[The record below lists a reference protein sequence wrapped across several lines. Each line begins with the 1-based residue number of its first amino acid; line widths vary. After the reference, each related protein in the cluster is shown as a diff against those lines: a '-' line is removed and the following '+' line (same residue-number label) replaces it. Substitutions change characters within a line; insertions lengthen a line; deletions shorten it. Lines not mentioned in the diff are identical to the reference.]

1 MTLGEIGKLLD
12 GDLEGDGNVTIA
24 RVAKIEDAAAG
35 DITFLAN
42 LKYRKHLATTKA
54 SAILV
59 ARGAEFEELSHK
71 ESDRPPFLLRVA
83 DPYMAFLVLVD
94 RFNPPPAPLPP
105 GIHPTAIVAPTA
117 KLGSGTAIGAHVVV
131 GDRCTVGARTSL
143 YHGTVL
149 QEGVQIGDDAV
160 LYPNVT
166 VREECKIGNR
176 AVIHSGT
183 VIGSDG
189 FGFAPLPDG
198 TYKKIPQRGTVSI
211 EDDVEIGANCA
222 IDRATIGETSIR
234 RGVKL
239 DNLIH
244 IAHNVIIGENTVIA
258 AQTGISGS
266 TKIGSN
272 CIIAGQVG
280 IVGHI
285 EIADRVTLGAQ
296 SGISKS
302 LTESG
307 KMYFGY
313 PAKEYH
319 QALRIEGA
327 LRQLPELL
335 AQIRKLEE
343 RCAELEKGAKHSS
356 QSQSH

>member
-1 MTLGEIGKLLD
+1 MTLAEIGKLLE
-12 GDLEGDGNVTIA
+12 GDLDGDGNVTIG

-54 SAILV
+54 SAVLV
-59 ARGAEFEELSHK
+59 ARGAEFEELARR
-71 ESDRPPFLLRVA
+71 DRPPALLRVA
-83 DPYMAFLVLVD
+83 DPYTAFLLLVE
-94 RFNPPPAPLPP
+94 RFNPPPTPLPA

-117 KLGSGTAIGAHVVV
+117 KLGKGAALGAYVVV
-131 GDRCTVGARTSL
+131 GDRCTVGAGTSIYHRTI
-143 YHGTVL
+143 L
-149 QEGVQIGDDAV
+149 QDGVQVGDDSV

-166 VREECKIGNR
+166 VREDCRIGNR

-198 TYKKIPQRGTVSI
+198 TYKKIPQRGIVSI
-211 EDDVEIGANCA
+211 GDDVEIGANCA

-234 RGVKL
+234 RGAKL

-266 TKIGSN
+266 TKIGNN
-272 CIIAGQVG
+272 CIIGGQVG

-285 EIADRVTLGAQ
+285 NQWGLDQDSTQ

-302 LTESG
+302 ITESG

-313 PAKEYH
+313 PAKEH
-319 QALRIEGA
+319 HHALRIEGA
-327 LRQLPELL
+327 VRQLPELL
-335 AQIRKLEE
+335 MQIRKLEE
-343 RCAELEKGAKHSS
+343 RCAELEKGTEHSS
-356 QSQSH
+356 RSQTH

>member
-1 MTLGEIGKLLD
+1 MTLGEISKLLEGDLD
-12 GDLEGDGNVTIA
+12 GDGKVTIT
-24 RVAKIEDAAAG
+24 RVAKIEDAGSG

-54 SAILV
+54 SAVLV
-59 ARGAEFEELSHK
+59 ARGAEFEELSGIAH
-71 ESDRPPFLLRVA
+71 PPILLRVA
-83 DPYMAFLVLVD
+83 DPYTAFVTLVG
-94 RFNPPPAPLPP
+94 RFYPPPAPLAA

-117 KLGSGTAIGAHVVV
+117 KLGPGAAIGAHVVV
-131 GDRCTVGARTSL
+131 GDRCTIGAGTSL

-149 QEGVQIGDDAV
+149 QEGVQIGDDTV

-166 VREECKIGNR
+166 VREDCKIGNR
-176 AVIHSGT
+176 AVIHSGA

-198 TYKKIPQRGTVSI
+198 TYKKIPQRGTVNI
-211 EDDVEIGANCA
+211 EDDVEIGANCT
-222 IDRATIGETSIR
+222 IDRATIGETTIH

-266 TKIGSN
+266 TRIGSN

-285 EIADRVTLGAQ
+285 EIADHVTLGAQ
-296 SGISKS
+296 SGVSKS

-313 PAKEYH
+313 PAKEHH

-327 LRQLPELL
+327 LRQLPGLL

-343 RCAELEKGAKHSS
+343 RCSELEKGTDHSS